1 MHKQRIALRIAI
13 TILMIAITLFDA
25 MSGSRLLQAQGDDN
39 GSLAGPSVDELL
51 AQMTVAEKVGQLFLV
66 TFNGRTPDE
75 QADIA
80 RLIVEYKVGGVLLS
94 DANQNWVND
103 ATAVES
109 VVALTR
115 LLQEWATIDALPP
128 PPVEPVEIAA
138 TPTPTATEEIDE
150 ALSGTPTLTPD
161 AVQDSG
167 LQIALT
173 ATLTATAVITE
184 PVLRERFIP
193 LFMAIEQEG
202 DTYPYARL
210 RTGLTA
216 LPSNMAVGATWDT
229 ANALSVGQIL
239 GRELSALGFNML
251 IGPTLDVLDSPR
263 PDRPN
268 DLNARSFG
276 GDPYWVGV
284 MGQAYVRGV
293 HMGSQ
298 GKMSTVVKHFP
309 GLGSSDRRIN
319 QDVSTVQKSDQDLAR
334 NELVPFFRVA
344 QSFSED
350 AQDVTDAM
358 MASHISFRF
367 VRPANK
373 PISFDAAT
381 MHTLMSFEP
390 LAQWRSQGGVIVSGP
405 LGALAVRKYYDPN
418 LRSFNHRYIARE
430 AFIAGNDVLLL
441 SQFAL
446 DNNWITQY
454 NNIVD
459 TIKFF
464 QEQYQNEPD
473 FQARV
478 DQAVRRILTLKLRL
492 YPEFSLEAAQPD
504 LEQAQ
509 SELGKGDAEV
519 VRMAREAV
527 TLLYPESVDR
537 LPAPPTPDEE
547 IVIFVDTRQGRD
559 CETCE
564 PRYLIEPD
572 EIERTLV
579 RLYGPDASGRVL
591 PEQIY
596 TYSLVDLQRFLFE
609 RSRYLDLASS
619 LDTRFKTA
627 DWLLFAMLD
636 VDAERH
642 AASTALKSLLAERE
656 DLLQGKRLVVLAY
669 NAPYFLDTT
678 EVSKLSAYYGIYSKI
693 PAFISASARALF
705 QEFPALGLS
714 PVTVSGINYDLRT
727 RLEIDPRQ
735 VIQVYQSGQPQSNG
749 EGTPVPLEVKKGDKL
764 QLETSAILDRN
775 GNLVPDGTWVE
786 FRFYYPNEKLE
797 TRQAE
802 QTVNGRA
809 STEYTLGR
817 VGNLEI
823 SIVGSDY
830 KLLALVP
837 EEETV
842 KFETV
847 VPTSTP
853 THTSTPTPTWTPTAT
868 ATNTPTPT
876 YTPTHTPTVTPTP
889 TPLPVKIV
897 KGTTLSVALLM
908 IFVVAGFVFAAVL
921 GMGHGPSRAIRLGL
935 VCMLGGLV
943 GYDVYAMGVPGALR
957 ARQLSQEWGALIMAL
972 LGMLVTVVIDLLVT
986 AIIQRWRQ
994 SRA

>member
-1 MHKQRIALRIAI
+1 MRRPCIALRILI
-13 TILMIAITLFDA
+13 VIALIAVTLW
-25 MSGSRLLQAQGDDN
+25 GSTGRDRLLQAQEGDEGNDT
-39 GSLAGPSVDELL
+39 GSFVDELL
-51 AQMTVAEKVGQLFLV
+51 ARMTVAEKVGQLFLV
-66 TFNGRTPDE
+66 PFEGSTPTE
-75 QADIA
+75 QSDIA

-94 DANQNWVND
+94 DANRNWIND
-103 ATAVES
+103 DTAVES
-109 VVALTR
+109 VITLTFQ
-115 LLQEWATIDALPP
+115 LQEWATIDAFPP
-128 PPVEPVEIAA
+128 PPVESPVI
-138 TPTPTATEEIDE
+138 TVTLTPTATEEFTE
-150 ALSGTPTLTPD
+150 TLPMTPVLTPT
-161 AVQDSG
+161 S
-167 LQIALT
+167 
-173 ATLTATAVITE
+173 TLTATAIITE
-184 PVLRERFIP
+184 PVLRERFVP
-193 LFMAIEQEG
+193 LFVAIEQEG
-202 DTYPYARL
+202 NMHPYADL
-210 RTGLTA
+210 RSGLTA
-216 LPSNMAVGATWDT
+216 LPSNMAIGATWDT

-251 IGPTLDVLDSPR
+251 IGPTLDVLDQPR
-263 PDRPN
+263 LDRPN
-268 DLNARSFG
+268 DLDVRSFG

-293 HMGSQ
+293 HIGSQ
-298 GKMSTVVKHFP
+298 GKMATVAKHFP

-319 QDVSTVQKSDQDLAR
+319 QDVSTVQKSDEDLAQ

-344 QSFSED
+344 QSFAED

-390 LAQWRSQGGVIVSGP
+390 LARWRRQGGVIVSGP

-418 LRSFNHRYIARE
+418 LKSFNHRYIARE
-430 AFIAGNDVLLL
+430 AFIAGNDLLLL

-446 DNNWITQY
+446 DNNWTTQY

-459 TIKFF
+459 TILFF
-464 QEQYQNEPD
+464 QEQYKNEPD

-478 DQAVRRILTLKLRL
+478 DEAVRRILALKYRL
-492 YPEFSLEAAQPD
+492 HPEFVLKAVQPD
-504 LEQAQ
+504 LEQAK
-509 SELGKGDAEV
+509 SKLGQGDAQV
-519 VRMAREAV
+519 VQMAREAI
-527 TLLYPESVDR
+527 TLLYPESVNR
-537 LPAPPTPDEE
+537 LPAPPMPGEE
-547 IVIFVDTRQGRD
+547 IVIFVDSRQSRD

-591 PEQIY
+591 PERIY

-609 RSRYLDLASS
+609 HDQYPDLASS
-619 LDTRFKTA
+619 LDIRFKTA
-627 DWLLFAMLD
+627 DWILFAMLD
-636 VDAERH
+636 VDAERY

-656 DLLQGKRLVVLAY
+656 DLLQGKKLVVLAY

-678 EVSKLSAYYGIYSKI
+678 EVSKLTAYYGIYSKI

-714 PVTVSGINYDLRT
+714 PVTVAGINYDLRT

-764 QLETSAILDRN
+764 QLYTSPILDRN

-786 FRFYYPNEKLE
+786 FKFYYPSEKLE
-797 TRQAE
+797 WRDGV
-802 QTVNGRA
+802 QTVNGVA
-809 STEYTLGR
+809 STEYTLDR

-823 SIVGSDY
+823 SIVGSAY

-837 EEETV
+837 EDETV

-847 VPTSTP
+847 VPTPTP
-853 THTSTPTPTWTPTAT
+853 THTSTPTPTSTPTVTPTAT
-868 ATNTPTPT
+868 PTST
-876 YTPTHTPTVTPTP
+876 ATPTHTPTHTPTP
-889 TPLPVKIV
+889 TPTPIKVV
-897 KGTTLSVALLM
+897 KGATLSVALLM
-908 IFVVAGFVFAAVL
+908 VFVLGGFAFAAVL
-921 GMGHGPSRAIRLGL
+921 GMGHGPSRAIRWGL
-935 VCMLGGLV
+935 LSVLGGLI

-957 ARQLSQEWGALIMAL
+957 ARSLSQEWGALITTVLGAFLAL
-972 LGMLVTVVIDLLVT
+972 AVGLLATVIVR
-986 AIIQRWRQ
+986 RWRQ
-994 SRA
+994 RRIKPG